1 MIVSTFFGK
10 IKHDYSDFQIDDN
23 DLNILRDIFKDS
35 KQISFSN
42 YINIKDDENYNIFL
56 KKIGIIIKEMEI
68 FISNLMKLK
77 IGMI

>member
-35 KQISFSN
+35 HNDIIFQI
-42 YINIKDDENYNIFL
+42 I
-56 KKIGIIIKEMEI
+56 
-68 FISNLMKLK
+68 
-77 IGMI
+77 